1 MLGHHLPISTYRR
14 KKYNPYIT
22 NKRKGRKKA
31 NECKE
36 WVYHNLLTL
45 QPPFFF
51 KGIIVATR
59 AGNPSVGITNW
70 QASGDWLAF
79 SPYRLAGYRTLA
91 ESSAVTEEGGGGTE
105 TAVVVVRKYPVVTF
119 NRRGD
124 DGRGWWIK
132 HQSEGWAVSLQGD
145 DWSAGKASGWVVE
158 RALMTS
164 DGLSDIVIGWG
175 LPSDEHQRWRR
186 FDFVCVCK
194 FTTLL
199 HCVCDTCEKSSSSWT
214 TIPNLP

>member
-1 MLGHHLPISTYRR
+1 M
-14 KKYNPYIT
+14 
-22 NKRKGRKKA
+22 
-31 NECKE
+31 
-36 WVYHNLLTL
+36 YHKLLTL
-45 QPPFFF
+45 QPLFFF

-124 DGRGWWIK
+124 DGRGW
-132 HQSEGWAVSLQGD
+132 
-145 DWSAGKASGWVVE
+145 
-158 RALMTS
+158 
-164 DGLSDIVIGWG
+164 
-175 LPSDEHQRWRR
+175 
-186 FDFVCVCK
+186 
-194 FTTLL
+194 
-199 HCVCDTCEKSSSSWT
+199 
-214 TIPNLP
+214 